1 MQQFASYI
9 DQVLIFTIFGV
20 ATNLALGYAGI
31 LQASIAAFGAFGG
44 YAVIYLTTV
53 HHWVWLAAVVL
64 GVVAA
69 MVVGLVV
76 GLPALKLEG
85 LWVLLL
91 TLSVGLVITAT
102 LSGLTVFGGDNGLQS
117 GQPFTLFGLSIDEPS
132 QVLPLLVVL
141 AVLVWLGAHRVGE
154 SAYGRVLRGIR
165 SDDSA
170 VASLGKNV
178 FAYKLTIFT
187 ITAGLAGLA
196 GAMLSTFTQVANPS
210 QFSFNASVQ
219 CIAIVLIGGIGNL
232 FGTVLG
238 AVVVVLLV
246 PVFEYVFQL
255 SPEVAS
261 NVQLIAYGLA
271 LTLVVLLRPTG
282 VIPEKASLVNGLRRL
297 TELSRGGRAEAK
309 AAVTDHAAPP
319 MRTGELSQHVPRRG
333 GDVVLDVQHVSKA
346 FGGVKAVDGLSMQLE
361 AGTITA
367 LVGPN
372 GAGKTTV
379 FNLLTG
385 ALPLDGGRVYLR
397 GQDITGMRPDQ
408 VAHLGMVRSF
418 QDVRVFP
425 DLSVLDNVQLGV
437 PGQPGEQLGPLFL
450 RPLVTRRRE
459 RAARETARR
468 WLGFVGMAD
477 LASARVDSLG
487 FGQQKLVALARI
499 LATDARILLLDEPA
513 SGIDYQWLDE
523 MLWLISQLREQGRT
537 VCIVEHNLDVV
548 GRLADHVYFME
559 VGAVTAEGSF
569 TELTGDP
576 RLGEVY
582 FGAA

>member
-1 MQQFASYI
+1 MQQLASYI
-9 DQVLIFTIFGV
+9 DQILIFTIFGV

-53 HHWVWLAAVVL
+53 HQWAWLVAVVV

-69 MVVGLVV
+69 TVAGLIV
-76 GLPALKLEG
+76 GLPSLKLEG

-102 LSGLTVFGGDNGLQS
+102 LSGLTIFGGDNGLQS
-117 GQPFTLFGLSIDEPS
+117 GEQFSLFGLGLDEPS
-132 QVLPLLVVL
+132 EVLPLLVVL
-141 AVLVWLGAHRVGE
+141 ALVVWLGGHRIGE

-178 FAYKLTIFT
+178 FAYKLTVFT
-187 ITAGLAGLA
+187 LTAGLAGLA
-196 GAMLSTFTQVANPS
+196 GAMLSTLTQVANPS

-219 CIAIVLIGGIGNL
+219 CIAIVMIGGIGNL

-238 AVVVVLLV
+238 SVIVVLLV
-246 PVFEYVFQL
+246 PFFEYVIQL
-255 SPEVAS
+255 TPEVAS
-261 NVQLIAYGLA
+261 NIQLIAYGLA
-271 LTLVVLLRPTG
+271 LTLVVVLRPTG
-282 VIPEKASLVNGLRRL
+282 VIPEKASLAHGIKRLAGRGRREAVDD
-297 TELSRGGRAEAK
+297 TERSAPAERARE
-309 AAVTDHAAPP
+309 VTP
-319 MRTGELSQHVPRRG
+319 HVPRRS
-333 GDVVLDVQHVSKA
+333 GDVVLDVRGVSKA
-346 FGGVKAVDGLSMQLE
+346 FGGVKAVNGLSMQLE

-385 ALPLDGGRVYLR
+385 ALPLDGGRVFLR
-397 GQDITGMRPDQ
+397 GQDITGLRPDQ
-408 VAHLGMVRSF
+408 IAHLGMVRSF

-437 PGQPGEQLGPLFL
+437 PGQAGEQLGPLFL
-450 RPLVTRRRE
+450 RPLATRRQE
-459 RAARETARR
+459 RAAREIALR
-468 WLGFVGMAD
+468 WLGFVGLAD
-477 LASARVDSLG
+477 LASARVESLG

-499 LATDARILLLDEPA
+499 LATDAQILLLDEPA

-523 MLWLISQLREQGRT
+523 LLGLVSQLRDQGRT

-576 RLGEVY
+576 RLAEAY